1 MKREHQAVLPL
12 VGSELW
18 ASLKQSAPLVT
29 RLLVFPGEGIVSL
42 KVSYR
47 GENDWLAIAKRYGE
61 GGTIDV
67 CFGSGLD
74 FVGALLGLDHAL
86 DNDKWRPDKYQ
97 GQGK

>member
-1 MKREHQAVLPL
+1 MAKEYQPVLPM

-18 ASLKQSAPLVT
+18 AAIKSSAPLVT
-29 RLLVFPGEGIVSL
+29 RLLVYPGDGIISL

-61 GGTIDV
+61 DGTIDV

-74 FVGALLGLDHAL
+74 YVGAILGLDRAL
-86 DNDKWRPDKYQ
+86 DNDKWRPDKFQ
-97 GQGK
+97 SQGK